1 MILFI
6 PLLFLLV
13 ISVHGSYGMNE
24 PKKRSNQSP
33 SNQTSPSKINYSIKK
48 KEKGFDVITTNRIT
62 QYCDIRNNTI
72 YMDVDFVPVNEE
84 AEAVNEEAE
93 AEAVN
98 EEAEAVNEEAEAV
111 NEEAEAVVVNEEAEA
126 VAVNVEAEPEA
137 VAVNESFLTNLGR
150 IIIGIFT
157 FKCCHCCKLQ
167 RGSSS

>member
-111 NEEAEAVVVNEEAEA
+111 
-126 VAVNVEAEPEA
+126 AVNVEAEPEA